1 MGVAQGRVCVAMV
14 MWLVSYKKS
23 QIISPA
29 FTGEVRDGPVDEKI
43 RPLGMMKLVR
53 REMDIAFGRMPRQLQ
68 LGCSQSWLKA
78 AHT

>member
-1 MGVAQGRVCVAMV
+1 MMGVAQGRVCVAMV

-29 FTGEVRDGPVDEKI
+29 FTREVRDGPVDEKI

-53 REMDIAFGRMPRQLQ
+53 REWISPSAECHG
-68 LGCSQSWLKA
+68 SYS
-78 AHT
+78 